1 MKEEWKIIEDTFG
14 KYSVSNLGNVRIN
27 EHYTEITPSKV
38 NPSGK
43 TKLYKEA
50 PVKQYLNCSGYKI
63 VYLQVAKGK
72 KIIRPVHRL
81 VAQAFIPNS
90 ENKPQVNHIDG
101 DKLNNHVDNLEWVTP
116 QENMSH
122 AVETGL
128 AKYRQGIHPDSLI
141 SMENSLNGV
150 DWNLSNSMVRLVPDE
165 LLLKYG
171 IPPKIKSADCK
182 QSSWCISWNYY
193 CDIFTLCDS
202 ELSLRQ
208 VAKYTEMDVS
218 AISLIRNGK
227 RLKKARLVYDEYKDD
242 PRFFTNY
249 KPVFTYPDE
258 FKLKTMKM

>member
-1 MKEEWKIIEDTFG
+1 MNTDKERWVEGYEG
-14 KYSVSNLGNVRIN
+14 RYSV
-27 EHYTEITPSKV
+27 TITGEVISHVGLSKC
-38 NPSGK
+38 
-43 TKLYKEA
+43 
-50 PVKQYLNCSGYKI
+50 YLNFAQTYRIDNPKI
-63 VYLQVAKGK
+63 KCYYVVCLSRGKGAA
-72 KIIRPVHRL
+72 RTATTTYVHRL